1 MNRRLRFASLSIAV
15 GLSLGW
21 SAAARA
27 DEPSTAPATTGVS
40 AKDAQEKEK
49 TVVVEL
55 AADDGRATIER
66 RVSTTSPSGLP
77 LVETGIFSVG
87 QWEHACVSPC
97 QVKLDPKY
105 AYRVAGDGLVPTDS
119 FALRPGGSERVRVD
133 AKMGSSS
140 GRVAGMLTTGAGL
153 FWMAAGGAALIATP
167 ILESEEAGSKGFR
180 TAVFAGGVTALSA
193 GVIAT
198 GVGLYLWLTNS
209 SSARASQVASAAPV
223 GPTR

>member
-27 DEPSTAPATTGVS
+27 DEPAPATTGVP

-66 RVSTTSPSGLP
+66 RVSTTSGLP

-119 FALRPGGSERVRVD
+119 FALRPGGAERVRVD

-209 SSARASQVASAAPV
+209 SSARATQVASAAPM

>member
-27 DEPSTAPATTGVS
+27 DEPAPATTGVP

-66 RVSTTSPSGLP
+66 RVSTTSGLP

-119 FALRPGGSERVRVD
+119 FALRPGGAERVRVD

-198 GVGLYLWLTNS
+198 GMGLYLWLTNS
-209 SSARASQVASAAPV
+209 SSARATQVASAAPV